1 MPSRRWSKS
10 RGSEEAPPSSVSTTS
25 SWTLPCVDVRA
36 AFLAPTEPEKDPETL
51 NRGERLVMCLA
62 DGLLH
67 HHYKRLQAKA
77 IQDLWSSWA
86 RLRNKLSAHAWEP
99 LRPIYGMKGHQKNPA
114 PGPAAR
120 GRVPQ

>member
-1 MPSRRWSKS
+1 MPRWSKS
-10 RGSEEAPPSSVSTTS
+10 
-25 SWTLPCVDVRA
+25 WTLPTVDIQA
-36 AFLAPTEPEKDPETL
+36 AFLQAPTEPEHPWIARNPSDPENL
-51 NRGERLVMCLA
+51 NRGERLIMHLA

-86 RLRNKLSAHAWEP
+86 RLRNKLSAHSWEP

>member
-1 MPSRRWSKS
+1 MPPRRWVYTQKT
-10 RGSEEAPPSSVSTTS
+10 RAEESPPSPVSTTS
-25 SWTLPCVDVRA
+25 SWTLPDQTESKDV
-36 AFLAPTEPEKDPETL
+36 LGP
-51 NRGERLVMCLA
+51 GERLLIRCA
-62 DGLLH
+62 DHLLH

-99 LRPIYGMKGHQKNPA
+99 LRPVYGCKGHQKSPA

-120 GRVPQ
+120 GRVPH

>member
-1 MPSRRWSKS
+1 MLRRWSRS
-10 RGSEEAPPSSVSTTS
+10 RDSGEAPPSPVSTTS
-25 SWTLPCVDVRA
+25 SWNLPAVDVQA
-36 AFLAPTEPEKDPETL
+36 AFLAPTEPEQKPETL
-51 NRGERLVMCLA
+51 NRGERLIMHLA